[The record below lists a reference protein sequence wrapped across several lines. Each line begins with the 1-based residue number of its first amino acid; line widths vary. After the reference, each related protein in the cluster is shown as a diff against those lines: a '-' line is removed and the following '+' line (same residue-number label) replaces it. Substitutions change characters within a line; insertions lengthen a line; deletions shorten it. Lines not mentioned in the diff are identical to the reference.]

1 MGIHTDRMGKVKAH
15 TLREKTKPEL
25 IKELDEYK
33 KELAELRV
41 AKVTGGAASKLSKIK
56 VMRKSIAVVMTVI
69 NQKEMEE
76 YRKFYSNSKP
86 LNLRVKKTRAIRRR
100 LTKEQ
105 LALKTSRAIKKDAYF
120 PMRKYAVKA

>member
-1 MGIHTDRMGKVKAH
+1 MGIHTDRMGKVTAH

-76 YRKFYSNSKP
+76 YRKFYSNSKYKP
-86 LNLRVKKTRAIRRR
+86 LNLRVKKTRATGGVSPR
-100 LTKEQ
+100 
-105 LALKTSRAIKKDAYF
+105 SNW
-120 PMRKYAVKA
+120 P

>member
-1 MGIHTDRMGKVKAH
+1 MGKVKAH
-15 TLREKTKPEL
+15 ELREKSKDEL
-25 IKELDEYK
+25 LEQLERLK

-56 VMRKSIAVVMTVI
+56 VVRKSIAVVLTVI
-69 NQKEMEE
+69 NQKEISSS
-76 YRKFYSNSKP
+76 RDFYSNHKYKP

-105 LALKTSRAIKKDAYF
+105 LAMKTLRQQKRERYF
-120 PMRKYAVKA
+120 PQRK

>member
-1 MGIHTDRMGKVKAH
+1 MGTHRHIMGKVKAH
-15 TLREKTKPEL
+15 TLREQTKPEL
-25 IKELDEYK
+25 IKQLDEYK

-56 VMRKSIAVVMTVI
+56 VI

-76 YRKFYSNSKP
+76 YRKFYSNSKYKP
-86 LNLRVKKTRAIRRR
+86 LNLREKKTRAIRRR

-105 LALKTSRAIKKDAYF
+105 MSLKTARAIKKETYF